1 MTTTM
6 IMTRTT
12 TRTTGIAM
20 DEFFVRAL
28 LGGVGVALVAGPL
41 GCFVLWRRLAYFG
54 DTLSHAALLG
64 VALAMLLEVNVLLGV
79 FVAAALVAV
88 PLLLLGRRP
97 ALAGDTIL
105 GILSYSTLAIG
116 IIVIALMA
124 TVQVDLVG
132 YLFGDILAVS
142 WTDIAVIWGGG
153 VLVLAAL
160 AILWRPLLAGTV
172 NAELAAAEGLRP
184 ELARIAFTLLM
195 AAVVAIALKIVGAM
209 LITALLIIPA
219 AAARRFARGPEGMA
233 LLAAAFGVGA
243 VVLGLHGSL
252 YFDTPSGPSIV
263 VGALALFVLT
273 LLPFGGRASLDRS

>member
-1 MTTTM
+1 
-6 IMTRTT
+6 
-12 TRTTGIAM
+12 M

-28 LGGVGVALVAGPL
+28 LGGIGVALVAGPL

-64 VALAMLLEVNVLLGV
+64 VTLALLLEIHIVLGV
-79 FVAAALVAV
+79 FVAAALVAI
-88 PLLLLGRRP
+88 PLVLLGRRP
-97 ALAGDTIL
+97 ILASDTIL
-105 GILSYSTLAIG
+105 GILSHSTLAIG
-116 IIVIALMA
+116 IIVVALMA
-124 TVQVDLVG
+124 TVQVDLIG

-153 VLVLAAL
+153 ALVVAVLAV
-160 AILWRPLLAGTV
+160 IWRPLFAGTV

-184 ELARIAFTLLM
+184 EIARIVFTMLM

-219 AAARRFARGPEGMA
+219 AAARRFARGPEAMA
-233 LLAAAFGVGA
+233 FLAAAFGVAA

-252 YFDTPSGPSIV
+252 WFDTPSGPSIV
-263 VGALALFVLT
+263 VGALALFVVS
-273 LLPFGGRASLDRS
+273 LLPFRGRAAEGRS